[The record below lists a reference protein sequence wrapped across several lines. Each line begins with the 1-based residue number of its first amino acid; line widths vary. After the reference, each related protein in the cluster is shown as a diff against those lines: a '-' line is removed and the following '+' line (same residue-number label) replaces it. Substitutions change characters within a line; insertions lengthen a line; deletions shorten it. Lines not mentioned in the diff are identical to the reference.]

1 VIGIFK
7 QKSPANILLLLV
19 FGVLIKLPMFLH
31 PHVPVTRPADGELF
45 DAILRF
51 LEPTGHSYPALYSF
65 LAFGLLYL
73 QAIVLTNF
81 INSQRMMNRSNY
93 LPGMSYLLI
102 TSLLPEW
109 NYFSA
114 PLLINSIL
122 LLILSGLFRIYN
134 QPNAKATIF
143 NIGLALGIAGFLFVS
158 SLTFVIWIL
167 LALAVMRPF
176 RLNEWVL
183 CIVGITVPFYF
194 YAIYIFIKG
203 KWSWQAFLPHISI
216 GVPSLEQT
224 AWLAASVFLLMIP
237 FLAGG
242 YYVQDNLRRMLI
254 NVRKGWSLLL
264 LYLLTALLLPFV
276 NTNDTFENWVM
287 AMVPMAAFHACMYF
301 YSPWRWF
308 PLVMFWI
315 TVAFVL
321 TYQYYDYGPGWHA

>member
-1 VIGIFK
+1 MIGVFK
-7 QKSPANILLLLV
+7 QKNPVNILLLLV

-31 PHVPVTRPADGELF
+31 PHLPVNRPADGELF

-51 LEPTGHSYPALYSF
+51 LQPAGRSYPTLYPL
-65 LAFGLLYL
+65 LAFALLYI
-73 QAIVLTNF
+73 QALALTSFVNT
-81 INSQRMMNRSNY
+81 QRMMTRSNY
-93 LPGMSYLLI
+93 LTGMAYLLI

-134 QPNAKATIF
+134 QQNAKGTIF

-176 RLNEWVL
+176 RLNEWLL
-183 CIVGITVPFYF
+183 CILGITTPSYF
-194 YAIYIFIKG
+194 YAVYIFIKG
-203 KWSWQAFLPHISI
+203 KWSWDAFLPHISI
-216 GVPSLEQT
+216 GAPSLEQT
-224 AWLAASVFLLMIP
+224 AWLAASVFLLMLP
-237 FLAGG
+237 FLIGG
-242 YYVQDNLRRMLI
+242 YYVQDNLRKMLI

-264 LYLLTALLLPFV
+264 LYLLTALLVPFV

-287 AMVPMAAFHACMYF
+287 AMVPLAAFHACTYF
-301 YSPWRWF
+301 YATLRIF
-308 PLVMFWI
+308 PLIFFWV
-315 TVAFVL
+315 TLGFVIA
-321 TYQYYDYGPGWHA
+321 YQYYGPGWGG